1 MNTPAATMTLPQ
13 LRVPSAKTVAV
24 CLLQALGLA
33 VALYVVAIVCAAIAD
48 TTAANGGSVPDY
60 LNWLWIVPIPFYA
73 LAIGGK
79 LAADAL
85 GNPSLVNSLWLR
97 LPGRIAFSIPTLL
110 TLTWAIIGVAMNLP
124 HAQDDAAAINMLLT
138 IVIAIGATIAA
149 YWYYI
154 KKLGCFKDKP
164 VADALFVSFFPVWP
178 TVMAGVGM
186 VILAIIVTPF
196 LLTIVGGTMKR
207 SR

>member
-1 MNTPAATMTLPQ
+1 MNVPSAALTLPQ

-48 TTAANGGSVPDY
+48 ATAANGGSVPDY

-79 LAADAL
+79 IAADAL
-85 GNPSLVNSLWLR
+85 GNPSLLNSLWLR
-97 LPGRIAFSIPTLL
+97 LPGRIAFSIPTLKMVAWTVFAL
-110 TLTWAIIGVAMNLP
+110 AISLKS
-124 HAQDDAAAINMLLT
+124 AQDDGTAINMLLT
-138 IVIAIGATIAA
+138 IVMVVGATTAA

-178 TVMAGVGM
+178 AVMAGVGM
-186 VILAIIVTPF
+186 VMLAIIVTPF
-196 LLTIVGGTMKR
+196 LLAIVGGTMKQ
-207 SR
+207 SK